1 MLGVYL
7 AMLNTDAQ
15 KQRFE
20 TLYYQNKSLM
30 FQTAYRILNNKQN
43 AEDAVHD
50 AFVSAAKQID
60 KVMTMSDIQAR
71 NYLIIVVRNAAY
83 RIYNQCK
90 MESPVE
96 EVYDGSDNVHTV
108 ELDVETKDFRE
119 RLRRLILAMDDKYR
133 DVLILKYFY
142 SMQDQEIAQAL
153 GISLENAKIRLHRAK
168 NILKKQIME
177 EGLYDGD
184 TV

>member
-7 AMLNTDAQ
+7 AMLSTDAQ

-20 TLYYQNKSLM
+20 TIYHQNKSLM
-30 FQTAYRILNNKQN
+30 FHTAYRILHNQQN

-60 KVMTMSDIQAR
+60 RVMTMSDVQVR
-71 NYLIIVVRNAAY
+71 NYLIIIVRNAAY

-90 MESPVE
+90 MEIPAE
-96 EVYDGSDNVHTV
+96 NLYDDTEDAHTV
-108 ELDVETKDFRE
+108 ELDVENNDFRQNM
-119 RLRRLILAMDDKYR
+119 RRLILAMDDKYR
-133 DVLILKYFY
+133 DVLLLKYFY

-153 GISLENAKIRLHRAK
+153 GITVENAKIRLHRAK
-168 NILKKQIME
+168 NILKKQIIE
-177 EGLYDGD
+177 EGLYDGE